1 MASYHPKTK
10 VYGLESSKKSKK
22 SQYAREKD
30 PYSPEK
36 VMQFAG
42 EFDDLIKNRH
52 LGREGIIHFETPG
65 ARKNRKIEEEIIREE
80 NGKAANL

>member
-1 MASYHPKTK
+1 
-10 VYGLESSKKSKK
+10 
-22 SQYAREKD
+22 
-30 PYSPEK
+30 
-36 VMQFAG
+36 MQFAE

-80 NGKAANL
+80 NCKV

>member
-1 MASYHPKTK
+1 MSSYHPKTK
-10 VYGLESSKKSKK
+10 VYGISASSRSKKTK
-22 SQYAREKD
+22 YIREKD

-36 VMQFAG
+36 VTKFA
-42 EFDDLIKNRH
+42 EQFDDLIKNRH

-80 NGKAANL
+80 NGK